1 MNQVILALNPGEKP
15 VRVCSIDEY
24 FRARATYFVVLDRAK
39 EAIVYVIK
47 GSERGI
53 RSGLPTTTCFP
64 GLPTTTCFPGLPTTT
79 CFPGSNFI
87 TVGSVVA
94 AAGLVVAIITAFAAV
109 IKAVTL
115 LLRSLTDLIKAVKEL
130 GKEFEPYYKQA
141 CNWAKEN
148 GWN

>member
-15 VRVCSIDEY
+15 VRVWSEDEY
-24 FRARATYFVVLDRAK
+24 FTARATYFVVLDRAE
-39 EAIVYVIK
+39 EAIVCVIK
-47 GSERGI
+47 GSERGM
-53 RSGLPTTTCFP
+53 RRHTTA
-64 GLPTTTCFPGLPTTT
+64 
-79 CFPGSNFI
+79 GSAVCNFI

-94 AAGLVVAIITAFAAV
+94 AAGLVVAIITAIAAV
-109 IKAVTL
+109 VKAVTL